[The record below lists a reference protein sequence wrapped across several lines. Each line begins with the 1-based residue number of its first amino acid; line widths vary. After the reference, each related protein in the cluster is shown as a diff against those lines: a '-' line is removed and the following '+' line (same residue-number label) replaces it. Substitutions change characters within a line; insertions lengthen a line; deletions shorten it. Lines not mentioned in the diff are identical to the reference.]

1 MRLAELTR
9 QAAADA
15 AAAGAIAVLPVGS
28 VEQHGQHL
36 PVGTDSLLVAA
47 VADGLERSRSESMVL
62 MPVQWYGASAHHLAF
77 PGTASL
83 SSELFARVTAEVLAS
98 YATSTGQRRFLILN
112 GHGGNEA
119 PIRIALE
126 GFRASVPDGIAWA
139 CSYWGPMLEAMKED
153 GIGGSPVIGHADE
166 IETSLMLAVLGDAV
180 AGPGAADVESVTPY
194 PWLHTSLGFDRATRG
209 GGVGSPAGATAQR
222 GRRMLELAVGRL
234 ASLIDELAAS
244 GHAF

>member
-47 VADGLERSRSESMVL
+47 VANGLETSRSESVLL

-83 SSELFARVTAEVLAS
+83 SSEMFARLTAEILAS
-98 YATSTGQRRFLILN
+98 YASSTGQRRFLILN

-119 PIRIALE
+119 PMRIALE

-139 CSYWGPMLEAMKED
+139 CSYWSPMLEAMKED
-153 GIGGSPVIGHADE
+153 GMSGSPVIGHADE
-166 IETSLMLAVLGDAV
+166 IETSLMLAVLEDAV
-180 AGPGAADVESVTPY
+180 AGPGTADVASISPY

-209 GGVGSPAGATAQR
+209 GGVGIPAGATAQR
-222 GRRMLELAVGRL
+222 GRRMLELAVERL
-234 ASLIDELAAS
+234 AVLVDELAGS
-244 GHAF
+244 GRGF